1 MLGEE
6 DREALADGWTV
17 WDDAD
22 DRVVLAYRPDVFDG
36 DGFDAACLPTLYV
49 TRGRRSRRPGGTRTL
64 PPDAPWVATLFLE
77 PEVSAPPREFDSPE
91 AAVRGALALATEF
104 ARGDVDYRSLYQVP
118 RPDYVERLDELT
130 GREP

>member
-6 DREALADGWTV
+6 RREALADGWRV
-17 WDDAD
+17 WSDAE
-22 DRVVLAYRPDVFDG
+22 DRLVLTYRPDVFDG
-36 DGFDAACLPTLYV
+36 AGFDAACLPTLYV

-64 PPDAPWVATLFLE
+64 PADAPWVVTLFLE

-91 AAVRGALALATEF
+91 GAVDGAIDLAAEF

-118 RPDYVERLDELT
+118 RPDYFDRLDELT
-130 GREP
+130 GRKP